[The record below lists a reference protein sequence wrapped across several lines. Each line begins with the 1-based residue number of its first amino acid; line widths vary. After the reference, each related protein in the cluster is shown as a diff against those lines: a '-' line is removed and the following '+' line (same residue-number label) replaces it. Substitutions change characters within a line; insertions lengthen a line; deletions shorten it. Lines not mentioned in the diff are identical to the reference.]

1 MPFWYDSKLIEGD
14 TLPIEITNPGLLYGA
29 TVFTTLR
36 VYENSLDHPL
46 TNWQSHCDRLHH
58 SLQVFGWEMPDW
70 QKIVL
75 GMQQLLTSFPVLR
88 IAIFPDGKELIIG
101 RNLPAD
107 LSQRQHQG
115 ITAWVANSPELR
127 RDLAAH
133 KTGNYL
139 GAWLALRKAT
149 ELGASEAILVDNQG
163 NWLETS
169 TGNLW
174 GWRDGCWHTPPLS
187 GEILPGTTRALLI
200 DWLRNAGEDVRE
212 NVWDGNFVAGLEA
225 IAYSN
230 SVMEVIPIVR
240 VIDGESNFACTY
252 NLQSVGKLQQFFS

>member
-1 MPFWYDSKLIEGD
+1 MPFWYNNQLIEGN
-14 TLPIEITNPGLLYGA
+14 TFPIEINNPGLLYGA

-36 VYENSLDHPL
+36 VYENSLEHPL
-46 TNWQSHCDRLHH
+46 TNWQSHRDRLHH
-58 SLQVFGWEMPDW
+58 SLQVFGWKMPDW
-70 QKIVL
+70 QKIIL

-88 IAIFPDGKELIIG
+88 IAIFPDGKELITG
-101 RNLPAD
+101 RTLPPD
-107 LSQRQHQG
+107 LNQRQHQG
-115 ITAWVANSPELR
+115 ITAWVANAPELR

-174 GWRDGCWHTPPLS
+174 GWRDGCWHTPLLS
-187 GEILPGTTRALLI
+187 GDILPGTTRALLI
-200 DWLRNAGEDVRE
+200 DWLSNAGEDGRE
-212 NVWDGNFVAGLEA
+212 NIWDGNFVASLEA

-230 SVMEVIPIVR
+230 SVMEVVPIVK
-240 VIDGESNFACTY
+240 VIHENSNFTCTHD
-252 NLQSVGKLQQFFS
+252 LKSVKKLQQFFS